1 MVRFWSMNLL
11 PAYTCLPTIPVMID
25 YMIHEQLRE
34 HGKRYTRNDLYK
46 MFNNE
51 SLTRPWLPGL
61 RVETST
67 KVWEGVFDNYFTY
80 WISVYSLVSECRLE
94 WCTNGNDLNKT
105 FRWEVGWSLRY
116 CRICIVGG
124 PRLPDKR
131 VEYANTG
138 KLLLFGFCFYVRLRR
153 ENCDLNTTSSGVL
166 IPGGV
171 HTLLPA
177 LRCPACLRRTTV
189 H

>member
-1 MVRFWSMNLL
+1 MEKGT
-11 PAYTCLPTIPVMID
+11 PGTTCT
-25 YMIHEQLRE
+25 
-34 HGKRYTRNDLYK
+34 KCSTT
-46 MFNNE
+46 
-51 SLTRPWLPGL
+51 SLLPGL
-61 RVETST
+61 GYPAYAWRHQPKSG
-67 KVWEGVFDNYFTY
+67 KVSFDNYFTY
-80 WISVYSLVSECRLE
+80 WIPVYSLVSECRLE

-153 ENCDLNTTSSGVL
+153 ENCDLNTTSRGVL

-177 LRCPACLRRTTV
+177 LRFPACLRRTTV